1 MTLKFHLSD
10 EELEAQR
17 RKVTLSKLQS
27 AGSGIWPLDFW
38 FTALVSNLFSAVLS
52 LLLLCQF
59 LCHAQLFVTPWTPY
73 TQLFVTPCTPCT
85 QLFVT
90 PWTPCTQLF
99 VTSWT
104 PCTQLFVTPWT
115 PCTQLFVTPWTPC
128 TPGSPVLP
136 CLPEFSHIH
145 VHWVI
150 ALYTKCENKAE
161 TSLLKN
167 SDFTSYIL
175 IFWGKKW
182 IGKSINQS
190 VKQKQ

>member
-73 TQLFVTPCTPCT
+73 TQLFVTP
-85 QLFVT
+85 
-90 PWTPCTQLF
+90 
-99 VTSWT
+99 WT

-190 VKQKQ
+190 AKQKQ